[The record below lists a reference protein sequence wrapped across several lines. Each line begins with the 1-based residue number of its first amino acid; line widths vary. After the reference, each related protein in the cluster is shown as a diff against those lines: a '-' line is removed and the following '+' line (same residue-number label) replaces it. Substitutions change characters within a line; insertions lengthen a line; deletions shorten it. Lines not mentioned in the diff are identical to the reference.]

1 MSSRATCAQR
11 YEKLATDRQVFL
23 DRARE
28 CARVTIPMLM
38 PEDGHSDTT
47 RYYTP
52 YQSIGARGVNNLS
65 AKLLLSL
72 LPPNSPFFRL
82 TIDDFT
88 LAQLA
93 QQEGARAKVE
103 EGLNKI
109 ERSVQNE
116 VETSAI
122 RPPMFEALKQLIVAG
137 NVLMYLPKDRGAKV
151 YRMDRFVVQRDMMG
165 NILEIIIKEEISR
178 EALPVD
184 VQEMLTDKQS
194 EDLPSD
200 AKRNEDVVVFT
211 CFYRDGDKIKMRQE
225 VEGKT
230 VPGSEGSWPLGK
242 SPVLALRWTAIDGE
256 DYGRSY
262 VEEYIGDLISLE
274 GLSKAVVESAAAS
287 AKVVFMVN
295 PNGVTREKDLV
306 ESENLDVITG
316 IEGEVSVLQ
325 VQKQADMQ
333 VANSVMQDITQRL
346 SNAFLLNSSVT
357 RQAERVTA
365 EEIRFMIGELED
377 ALGGVYALLSQELQL
392 PLVKRLMDRMS
403 KQKRLPKLPEGVV
416 EPTVTTGL
424 EALGRGH
431 DLNKYTVLMNAL
443 APLGP
448 EAMSRVNMD
457 DLIKRVGTAL
467 GIDMGG
473 LIKTAEQMQ
482 AEQQQAQ
489 QAQMQS
495 MMMDGASK
503 SMAPVAGA
511 LAKGAVAPQAATPTQ

>member
-1 MSSRATCAQR
+1 
-11 YEKLATDRQVFL
+11 
-23 DRARE
+23 
-28 CARVTIPMLM
+28 
-38 PEDGHSDTT
+38 
-47 RYYTP
+47 
-52 YQSIGARGVNNLS
+52 
-65 AKLLLSL
+65 
-72 LPPNSPFFRL
+72 
-82 TIDDFT
+82 
-88 LAQLA
+88 
-93 QQEGARAKVE
+93 
-103 EGLNKI
+103 
-109 ERSVQNE
+109 
-116 VETSAI
+116 
-122 RPPMFEALKQLIVAG
+122 
-137 NVLMYLPKDRGAKV
+137 
-151 YRMDRFVVQRDMMG
+151 
-165 NILEIIIKEEISR
+165 
-178 EALPVD
+178 
-184 VQEMLTDKQS
+184 
-194 EDLPSD
+194 
-200 AKRNEDVVVFT
+200 
-211 CFYRDGDKIKMRQE
+211 
-225 VEGKT
+225 
-230 VPGSEGSWPLGK
+230 
-242 SPVLALRWTAIDGE
+242 
-256 DYGRSY
+256 
-262 VEEYIGDLISLE
+262 
-274 GLSKAVVESAAAS
+274 
-287 AKVVFMVN
+287 MVN

-473 LIKTAEQMQ
+473 LIKTTEQMQ